1 MGKTIMD
8 QKMIGEITEIY
19 IKDGS
24 TYARVLVDGSYL
36 HVPLY
41 LLMHAQV
48 GDQIVIDAGIAVTHR
63 KNRTHT
69 RRSIPARN

>member
-1 MGKTIMD
+1 MD
-8 QKMIGEITEIY
+8 QKMTGEITEIY
-19 IKDGS
+19 VKDGT

-48 GDQIVIDAGIAVTHR
+48 GDHIIIDAGIAVTHR
-63 KNRTHT
+63 KGRTHS
-69 RRSIPARN
+69 RRSIPAQN